1 MTETCDVYDTILSA
15 IHNVFIV
22 AQACEQMFM
31 IRFFQLFTTI
41 GWQVIFRLLMF
52 MIRFFQLFTT
62 RQEGC
67 AWRAWC
73 LWYDSFSYSQL
84 LCDDSGHGL
93 WCLWYDSFSYSQ
105 QRNQQ
110 PSWSEDVYD
119 TILSQRVP
127 TSYQCGGDVYDT
139 ILSAIH
145 NLLGVMAFPKARCLW
160 YDSFSYS
167 QHLQSTCQERT
178 ECSWYNMSKIL
189 LNLLLSYSVESYPL
203 SVKSNWFC
211 KYTKYFIFSF
221 FLIKKKSRA
230 IFTDGTAEIYAKSK
244 LTGSNQQILTKSRKF
259 FPLFP
264 YSLTIAG

>member
-119 TILSQRVP
+119 TILSAIHNVSP
-127 TSYQCGGDVYDT
+127 LLTSAVVMFMIRFFQLFTTCLVWWLFLKQDVYDT

-145 NLLGVMAFPKARCLW
+145 NTYKVLAKKEPNVHDTICQR
-160 YDSFSYS
+160 SY
-167 QHLQSTCQERT
+167 
-178 ECSWYNMSKIL
+178 
-189 LNLLLSYSVESYPL
+189 
-203 SVKSNWFC
+203 
-211 KYTKYFIFSF
+211 
-221 FLIKKKSRA
+221 
-230 IFTDGTAEIYAKSK
+230 
-244 LTGSNQQILTKSRKF
+244 
-259 FPLFP
+259 
-264 YSLTIAG
+264 